1 MSHGVGVRCL
11 SVGRGNNRAVLEE
24 VRPGMADVDE
34 KGERRLGQVQ
44 SRGLEGQPDAQNAR
58 NAGASDVKAV
68 QALNRNAH
76 SGSAGGDQDVSLSID
91 YGNGLEASRK
101 SGLTGKDIQQKAA
114 EPQAGFRL
122 DDRAKAKPGALVEE
136 QSQTSTGTIIARQA
150 EKNPALEPVKAYY
163 NWAANKL
170 EGAERETHQQLA
182 REQLIALE
190 PQTKGALDALDQRR
204 QTQAD
209 QEDCGVHEVPKRLKE
224 SLQGQVSYPE
234 KEIEGVRRLT
244 PEDFKKLAMAME
256 VAGPAAEQSIK
267 QTTQEILVRTGESSR
282 DTMLAGINL
291 VVGLLKYDRDLLVN
305 PAKAREEAGKAG
317 EGLALLLVAGV
328 HVSFG
333 AAGTIEQASQ
343 SGDYSLPLRHIGA
356 ALNSWYEKQSP
367 ADQMAIMA
375 EIGGGFGIGAFTG
388 EASRLRKPGA
398 FTAFLREGLEA
409 LPKNP
414 EAERKALDTL
424 TRLFKGPEPL
434 KQAAGLGKSVEKD
447 YTFAMSKADDFEGLG
462 KPGKGRPSRPVDE
475 RDIVNPIDRTATQ
488 EQKVAQLMA
497 LTEENKPL
505 VEKFLTEVDTAL
517 GTKSEINAK
526 EAKDILDKANRPSI
540 KEKKDWFDVEHVRD
554 SFRFKT
560 PVENLNELPRIV
572 EHLKNSPFEVVKL
585 DLDKLVKPKGRGWRM
600 AAIDLKAPN
609 GQIIEY
615 QILPRELN
623 EAGKVEHQMYKKW
636 RGKDFS
642 SMTKAM
648 RDAKD
653 EADTVAADLYFDAWK
668 AYLKRTGQTTE
679 SIKQI
684 IKQTRGIV
692 RE

>member
-24 VRPGMADVDE
+24 VRPGMAEVDE

-58 NAGASDVKAV
+58 NAGVSDVKAV

-101 SGLTGKDIQQKAA
+101 SGLTGKDMQQKAA
-114 EPQAGFRL
+114 EQQAGFRQ
-122 DDRAKAKPGALVEE
+122 DDRAKAKPGALVED

-150 EKNPALEPVKAYY
+150 EKNPALEPIKAYY
-163 NWAANKL
+163 KWATSKL
-170 EGAERETHQQLA
+170 EGVERETHQQLA
-182 REQLIALE
+182 REQLIAIE

-204 QTQAD
+204 QTQAGQD
-209 QEDCGVHEVPKRLKE
+209 DCGIHEVPKNLKE

-234 KEIEGVRRLT
+234 KEIQGVRRLT

-256 VAGPAAEQSIK
+256 VAGPAAEASIK

-333 AAGTIEQASQ
+333 AAGTIEQARQ
-343 SGDYSLPLRHIGA
+343 SGDYSLPLRHVGA

-375 EIGGGFGIGAFTG
+375 EIGGGFGLGAFTG

-424 TRLFKGPEPL
+424 TRLFKGREPVKEVTGLGAIEKAGDVVKEAQDKGLMDHIMEMVEHYQEGRKRKLTRQETADIAGVSKKEVANLTDAQLEALRLERIAEGYRTAFYKAYPHLKNTGLDVHHVLPQSLLDRHPGLFKAREIHSLKYLSGIPESAV
-434 KQAAGLGKSVEKD
+434 KDGKSVHQLITNSWKNFLEN
-447 YTFAMSKADDFEGLG
+447 YE
-462 KPGKGRPSRPVDE
+462 RPTR
-475 RDIVNPIDRTATQ
+475 
-488 EQKVAQLMA
+488 AQVL
-497 LTEENKPL
+497 
-505 VEKFLTEVDTAL
+505 
-517 GTKSEINAK
+517 
-526 EAKDILDKANRPSI
+526 
-540 KEKKDWFDVEHVRD
+540 EHMR
-554 SFRFKT
+554 
-560 PVENLNELPRIV
+560 
-572 EHLKNSPFEVVKL
+572 KL
-585 DLDKLVKPKGRGWRM
+585 DEEYGRYFVPPLQKGAR
-600 AAIDLKAPN
+600 
-609 GQIIEY
+609 
-615 QILPRELN
+615 
-623 EAGKVEHQMYKKW
+623 
-636 RGKDFS
+636 
-642 SMTKAM
+642 
-648 RDAKD
+648 
-653 EADTVAADLYFDAWK
+653 
-668 AYLKRTGQTTE
+668 
-679 SIKQI
+679 
-684 IKQTRGIV
+684 
-692 RE
+692 